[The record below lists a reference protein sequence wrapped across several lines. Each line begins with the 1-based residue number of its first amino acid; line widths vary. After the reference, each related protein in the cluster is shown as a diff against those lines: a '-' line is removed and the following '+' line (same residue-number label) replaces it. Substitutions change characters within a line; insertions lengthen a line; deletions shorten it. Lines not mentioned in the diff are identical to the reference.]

1 VPVLAGDVREPA
13 PLPVAFGTVDALM
26 PITVGARRLPVAV
39 WERATKVAE
48 DVPVRFGIVLDP
60 SELVRKVG
68 NLTEPV
74 ATLDGIERVPA
85 ALPVRVGRVTELS
98 A

>member
-1 VPVLAGDVREPA
+1 VPVMPGGNGCPC
-13 PLPVAFGTVDALM
+13 PLE
-26 PITVGARRLPVAV
+26 RRKGRTP
-39 WERATKVAE
+39 EI
-48 DVPVRFGIVLDP
+48 DPVRCGIVLDP